1 MTAEYKPKV
10 PLIAD
15 LKINVSTLLFMTDM
29 LYKCLCRV
37 LYDSCYKIL
46 LVKLE
51 RLLWSKPV
59 HLYRKL
65 ILSEFLI
72 TFTVN

>member
-15 LKINVSTLLFMTDM
+15 LKINVSALLFMTDM
-29 LYKCLCRV
+29 LYKYLCRV

-51 RLLWSKPV
+51 GSLWSKSV
-59 HLYRKL
+59 HFNR
-65 ILSEFLI
+65 
-72 TFTVN
+72 